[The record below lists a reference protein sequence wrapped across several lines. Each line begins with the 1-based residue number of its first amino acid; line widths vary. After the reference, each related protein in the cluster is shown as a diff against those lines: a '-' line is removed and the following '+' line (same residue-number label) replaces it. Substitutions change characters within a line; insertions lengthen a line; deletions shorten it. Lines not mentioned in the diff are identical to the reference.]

1 MALATKPRAADRRT
15 RRRHPRA
22 SLPATALLFTN
33 RPIGPCIVEDLS
45 VGGLRVVADASIR
58 RGRVLTVLL
67 DLPGSAPLTVSA
79 QVTRHQRRKGEDV
92 LGLAFLNLPRQDA
105 KRLGALVAH
114 ALAETTPCLEFFDT
128 SDDGRLH
135 RLVLAEDAPVVD

>member
-1 MALATKPRAADRRT
+1 MALATKPIAAHRRS

-33 RPIGPCIVEDLS
+33 RPIGPCIVEDIS
-45 VGGLRVVADASIR
+45 VGGLRLVADATIR

-67 DLPGSAPLTVSA
+67 DLPGGGPLPASA
-79 QVTRHQRRKGEDV
+79 QVTRHERRGADEV
-92 LGLAFLNLPRQDA
+92 LGLAFINLPGHEA
-105 KRLGALVAH
+105 KRVAALVAH

-128 SDDGRLH
+128 SDDGRAH
-135 RLVLAEDAPVVD
+135 RLVL